1 MTFSS
6 ACLQSPASTPGPYA
20 TLFRSFTEAGTGA
33 EIDVVT
39 HGGTYGTDPSGASNT
54 FTVSPATLDHFTV
67 TNTSGG
73 AIGTQT
79 AGTSFN
85 VKIRAY
91 DAYNNLE
98 DSGPNVFTGTV
109 DVSSNKTCTSGC
121 VQSAA
126 FTSGVLASHS
136 VTLTEAGTGAEIDVV
151 THGGTYGTDPSG
163 ASNTFTVSP
172 ATLDH
177 FTVTNTSGGAIGTQ
191 TAGTPFSVKVIARDS
206 FNNTVTGFTGTV
218 DVSSNKTCTSGCAE
232 SAAFTSGVLA
242 SHSVTLTEAGT
253 GAEIDVVSPAVF
265 CCTDPS
271 GASNTFTVSPATLD
285 HFTVTNT

>member
-98 DSGPNVFTGTV
+98 DSDPNVVTGTV
-109 DVSSNKTCTSGC
+109 HVSSNKTCTSGC
-121 VQSAA
+121 AETAA

-136 VTLTEAGTGAEIDVV
+136 VTLTEAGTGAEIYLF
-151 THGGTYGTDPSG
+151 THGATSGTYPFSLHDALPI
-163 ASNTFTVSP
+163 SP

-191 TAGTPFSVKVIARDS
+191 TAGTS
-206 FNNTVTGFTGTV
+206 FNV
-218 DVSSNKTCTSGCAE
+218 KIRAY
-232 SAAFTSGVLA
+232 
-242 SHSVTLTEAGT
+242 
-253 GAEIDVVSPAVF
+253 
-265 CCTDPS
+265 
-271 GASNTFTVSPATLD
+271 
-285 HFTVTNT
+285 